1 MPINKIIVEETIKFT
16 AADKRRQIE
25 SALTGVSGS
34 LNEIQDNIDFILKEL
49 PNVELPDE
57 ILKEVKGLLD
67 DFRAAMPKSIKIEIA
82 KGWWALT
89 QADDNTVLLRDWQEK
104 EIIDRVELTNI
115 YLQKYFDKLDAIVQI
130 LQQLENK
137 KYSLARTLI
146 MESVANMLNAN
157 QKNFERYKNL
167 RYKLNSIENNQQ
179 PQQTAEEIFVENFGC
194 LKCRKLP
201 DASTDYD
208 ELPYKKVK
216 TLYDTSHHAYWLS
229 ECKFC
234 KQPYLEEFKDEIGW
248 FGGDPMWSYWMPL
261 TPEEFEP
268 LIRAG
273 VDLNYIENLMRK
285 RLFLVHEDKE
295 ECKFFWS
302 KQ

>member
-1 MPINKIIVEETIKFT
+1 MPIKNKIVQEAIKFT
-16 AADKRRQIE
+16 ADDRKKHIE
-25 SALTGVSGS
+25 TALTGVSES
-34 LNEIQDNIDFILKEL
+34 LVEIQNNIDFIVQEL
-49 PNVELPDE
+49 SNVELPVE
-57 ILKEVKGLLD
+57 ILKEVKDLLK
-67 DFRAAMPKSIKIEIA
+67 DFSYAMTSEIQKQIDKS
-82 KGWWALT
+82 WWALT
-89 QADDNTVLLRDWQEK
+89 QADDYTILLNDWQEK

-115 YLQKYFDKLDAIVQI
+115 SLQKHFSKLDAIVQK
-130 LQQLENK
+130 LQQPENE

-146 MESVANMLNAN
+146 MESVTNMLNAN

-302 KQ
+302 GQ